1 MDGEDVQGEVDTVN
15 AGMDALTILRRR
27 HERAQVDQSRAL
39 EELRAVMSDDE
50 ALSEFGIDI
59 SQA

>member
-1 MDGEDVQGEVDTVN
+1 MDREGVQGEVDAVDAGIDPLTV
-15 AGMDALTILRRR
+15 LQLR
-27 HERAQVDQSRAL
+27 HERAQVEESRAL
-39 EELRAVMSDDE
+39 EELRAVMSDEE